1 MEDSLH
7 PEKKKKQKNQNKKK
21 TCLEMVALLVEE

>member
-7 PEKKKKQKNQNKKK
+7 PEKKNKKNKKNKKK